1 MSANSVIKVGLLG
14 AGTVG
19 AEVARLIQ
27 SDQSD
32 LAARSGAAIE
42 VVAIGVRDKAK
53 DRSGVAKNLLTEDLD
68 SVVTHPEV
76 EIVIEVMGGIEP
88 ARTLILKAL
97 HAKKSVVTANKALL
111 AKHGAEV
118 FAAAKANGVDLYY
131 EAAVAGAI
139 PIVRPLRESIVGD
152 RVRRVM
158 GIVNGT
164 TNYILTKM
172 DEEGA
177 SYDSVLK
184 EAQRLGYAE
193 SDPTADVEGHDAAA
207 KIAILASLAFHTSV
221 GIDDVYAS
229 GISKLTSRDIEIAR
243 AIDHVIKLLAIA
255 EVTEKGAVSVRVH
268 PTLIPRSHPLA
279 AVRNAFN
286 AVFVEAKSAGELM
299 FYGRGAGGAPTASA
313 VLGDLVAIARH
324 ISFGG
329 LGGRESD
336 YADLPIASMQE
347 VATRYLIRLDVADR
361 PGVLAAVAQ
370 TFAQHGVSIQTV
382 RQSGRGEDAELV
394 IMTHSALDKDLAS
407 TVAELESLDMV
418 KSVESVLRVE
428 GVDPSDSAL
437 SSAGK

>member
-53 DRSGVAKNLLTEDLD
+53 DRPGVAKNLLTEDLD